1 MAGALTLVVPGCC
14 GPLPSQSAALKFL
27 DPAVQQLPLWK
38 WLSRADKI
46 KAADNFHQQLAALF
60 DFDSSDDSLPHA
72 ALAFLGEGGEPEDA
86 FWLRADPVC
95 MQADIDHAI
104 LFDAQSL
111 MLEDDEAEQLI
122 AELNAHFSQDG
133 IVLQRGSVANWYLD
147 INEKHQFSTSALHD
161 VIGRNINQFMPAGL
175 DAQHWKRFMN
185 EAQMLLHASEV
196 NQQREARGHL
206 PVNSLWL
213 WGEGR
218 LPATVNMR
226 TVFNRVLTNNACARG
241 LAKLGGI
248 ECEQLPEN
256 ADVFVTSYTQPDHVC
271 LVLDDLFSS
280 ISYADVADWQQK
292 LKILDEIWLQPLIQY
307 AVKNNISVHFYPCN
321 GSAYKISTKYRFRFW
336 KRGSI
341 KDHLRLDA

>member
-1 MAGALTLVVPGCC
+1 VAGALTLIVPGCC
-14 GPLPSQSAALKFL
+14 GPLPENNATLKYL
-27 DPAVQQLPLWK
+27 DPHVQQLPLWK
-38 WLSRADKI
+38 WLSRADK
-46 KAADNFHQQLAALF
+46 KVGAEHFHQQLAALF
-60 DFDSSDDSLPHA
+60 DFGHSDASLPYA
-72 ALAFLGEGGEPEDA
+72 ALRLLGEGGIPGDA
-86 FWLRADPVC
+86 FWLNADPVC
-95 MQADIDHAI
+95 MQADVDHAI

-133 IVLQRGSVANWYLD
+133 IALQRGTAATWYLSTSEQQQ
-147 INEKHQFSTSALHD
+147 ISTSALHD
-161 VIGRNINQFMPAGL
+161 VIGRNINQFMPVGV

-196 NQQREARGHL
+196 NQRREARGHL

-218 LPATVNMR
+218 LPVTAKVQPAFDR
-226 TVFNRVLTNNACARG
+226 ILTNNAFARG
-241 LAKLGGI
+241 LARLGGMD
-248 ECEQLPEN
+248 CEKLPKD
-256 ADVFVTSYTQPDHVC
+256 ADEFAASHVQSEHVC

-280 ISYADVADWQQK
+280 VSYADIADWQK
-292 LKILDEIWLQPLIQY
+292 KIIILNEIWLQPLIQY
-307 AVKNNISVHFYPCN
+307 TVKNNISVNLYPCN
-321 GSAYKISTKYRFRFW
+321 GNAYQLSAKHRFRFW